1 MMSKEQMVQ
10 KANELPAE
18 LKFYR
23 ACLME
28 GIEFEDHVISINTDE
43 LIELL
48 IKHDVLPDIRTMAIN
63 GHDPKY
69 LDEIAMTYTNET
81 GELMKMGNAASKA
94 GDEELT
100 ENITAELNLRR
111 HVMNNY
117 SSRCLSALRNY
128 MTAGLTLSSS
138 ILCQMAD
145 DQMGRTTGVKL
156 AGALGHLV
164 SEALSKLHDV
174 EELLYALSCSDPNDA
189 LQELNNQL
197 VKGMARKLGLSKKKK
212 DLELFDIEDEEE
224 PKTSTDKDG
233 WDYRIDE

>member
-63 GHDPKY
+63 GHDSKY
-69 LDEIAMTYTNET
+69 LDNIAMTYANET
-81 GELMKMGNAASKA
+81 GELMKMGNAATEA
-94 GDEELT
+94 DDEELV
-100 ENITAELNLRR
+100 ENITAELNLRK

-128 MTAGLTLSSS
+128 MTAGLSLSSS

-145 DQMGRTTGVKL
+145 DQMGRATGVKL
-156 AGALGHLV
+156 AGALGQLI

-174 EELLYALSCSDPNDA
+174 EELLYALSCSDPNDS
-189 LQELNNQL
+189 LEELNNQL
-197 VKGMARKLGLSKKKK
+197 VKGMARQLGLSKKKK
-212 DLELFDIEDEEE
+212 DLELFDIEDEE

>member
-63 GHDPKY
+63 ADSAEY
-69 LDEIAMTYTNET
+69 LDNIAMTYANET
-81 GELMKMGNAASKA
+81 GQLMKMGNAASVA

-100 ENITAELNLRR
+100 ENITAELNLRK

-128 MTAGLTLSSS
+128 MTAGLSLSSS

-145 DQMGRTTGVKL
+145 DQMGRATGVKL

-174 EELLYALSCSDPNDA
+174 EELLYALSCNDPNDS
-189 LQELNNQL
+189 LEELNNQL
-197 VKGMARKLGLSKKKK
+197 VKGLARKLGLSKKK
-212 DLELFDIEDEEE
+212 DLELFDIEDEEPE
-224 PKTSTDKDG
+224 TSTDKDG

>member
-43 LIELL
+43 LIKLL

-69 LDEIAMTYTNET
+69 LDNIAMTYTNET

-128 MTAGLTLSSS
+128 MTAGLSLSSS

-145 DQMGRTTGVKL
+145 DQMGRATGMKL
-156 AGALGHLV
+156 AGALGQLI

-174 EELLYALSCSDPNDA
+174 EELLYALSCSDPNEA
-189 LQELNNQL
+189 LEELNNQL
-197 VKGMARKLGLSKKKK
+197 VKGLARKLGLSKKK
-212 DLELFDIEDEEE
+212 DLELFDIEDEEPE
-224 PKTSTDKDG
+224 TSTGKDG

>member
-43 LIELL
+43 LIALL

-69 LDEIAMTYTNET
+69 LDEIAMTYSEET
-81 GELMKMGNAASKA
+81 GQLMKMGNAASKA

-100 ENITAELNLRR
+100 ENITAELNLRK

-128 MTAGLTLSSS
+128 MTAGLSLSSS

-145 DQMGRTTGVKL
+145 DQMGRATGVKL

-174 EELLYALSCSDPNDA
+174 EELLYALSCSDPNDS
-189 LQELNNQL
+189 LQELNEQL
-197 VKGMARKLGLSKKKK
+197 VKGMARKLGLSKKAK
-212 DLELFDIEDEEE
+212 DLELFDIEDEE

>member
-28 GIEFEDHVISINTDE
+28 GIEFEDHVISINTDK

-69 LDEIAMTYTNET
+69 LDNIAMTYTNET

-128 MTAGLTLSSS
+128 MTAGLSLSSS

-145 DQMGRTTGVKL
+145 DQMGRATGMKL
-156 AGALGHLV
+156 AGALGQLI

-174 EELLYALSCSDPNDA
+174 EELLYALSCNDPNDA
-189 LQELNNQL
+189 LEELNNQL
-197 VKGMARKLGLSKKKK
+197 VKGLARKLGLSKKK
-212 DLELFDIEDEEE
+212 DLELFDIEDEE